1 MAVGAVTLE
10 EWLGVPATLL
20 RYAGWSLVPF
30 AILVASLASREAPP
44 RAGVLTVVG
53 LNAAWVAASVLLL
66 LPGWIHP
73 TGLGYAFILGQAGAV
88 AVLAEMQYAG
98 LRNASALA
106 A

>member
-1 MAVGAVTLE
+1 LRRKRAVGAS
-10 EWLGVPATLL
+10 A
-20 RYAGWSLVPF
+20 
-30 AILVASLASREAPP
+30 
-44 RAGVLTVVG
+44 
-53 LNAAWVAASVLLL
+53 
-66 LPGWIHP
+66 GWIHP